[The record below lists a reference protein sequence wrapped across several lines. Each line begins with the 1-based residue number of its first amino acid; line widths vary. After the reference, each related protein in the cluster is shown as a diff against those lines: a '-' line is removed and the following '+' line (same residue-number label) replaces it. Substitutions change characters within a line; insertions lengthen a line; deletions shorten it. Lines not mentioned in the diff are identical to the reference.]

1 MAHLNSEAAKK
12 DTGSKGGTFMKKN
25 RCEKTAFSFPERGR
39 M

>member
-1 MAHLNSEAAKK
+1 MAHLNSEAAQK

-25 RCEKTAFSFPERGR
+25 RCGKTAPFFPERGR